1 MEDARTSRAV
11 MTELRNLG
19 FRVSIDDFGTGY
31 SSLAYLHTLPVD
43 ELKIDRAFVQRIGHD
58 KTSAQI
64 VHVIVELARTFGLQT
79 VAEGIESDEIHNA
92 LRDLGVDLGQG
103 FLMAKPATADQLAG
117 YLRSGYISKTAV
129 AIVAGPGTVAVAG
142 PKLDSSPDWLTLDFA
157 SYGVP
162 ANRGQLVE
170 VG

>member
-1 MEDARTSRAV
+1 
-11 MTELRNLG
+11 
-19 FRVSIDDFGTGY
+19 
-31 SSLAYLHTLPVD
+31 
-43 ELKIDRAFVQRIGHD
+43 
-58 KTSAQI
+58 
-64 VHVIVELARTFGLQT
+64 
-79 VAEGIESDEIHNA
+79 
-92 LRDLGVDLGQG
+92 
-103 FLMAKPATADQLAG
+103 
-117 YLRSGYISKTAV
+117 V

>member
-79 VAEGIESDEIHNA
+79 VAEGIESDEIHDA

-103 FLMAKPATADQLAG
+103 FLMAKPATAAQLSE
-117 YLRSGYISKTAV
+117 YLRSGYVSKTAQ
-129 AIVAGPGTVAVAG
+129 TVPVGSISPQAQP
-142 PKLDSSPDWLTLDFA
+142 PKLDSSSNWLALDFA

-162 ANRGQLVE
+162 ASRAELVE
-170 VG
+170 AR